1 MADITKSETLA
12 QNRELRSTPGYTN
25 YVISANKDINGIV
38 SSAFLKRYYSNID
51 AEIYVNGNWA
61 EDISSIQWDISQQ
74 TTPLYGYNSYI
85 FDDVAQ
91 GARLINGS
99 FTIAFTKP
107 RIIDELIKS
116 YISTKSGASIS
127 SYEDTRESLSTIKVK
142 LNKNGKEITS
152 NNAHQ
157 PIWSQ
162 GSFDIDIVCGEY
174 ETASG
179 GAVHIILKDC
189 CITGCRSMRN
199 KDGGV
204 AEELYSFIARDF
216 KTIG

>member
-99 FTIAFTKP
+99 FTIEFTKP

-116 YISTKSGASIS
+116 YIPIKSGTSIS

-142 LNKNGKEITS
+142 LNENGKEITS
-152 NNAHQ
+152 NDAYQ

-162 GSFDIDIVCGEY
+162 GSFDIDILCGEY

-179 GAVHIILKDC
+179 DPVHIILKDC
-189 CITGCRSMRN
+189 YITGCRSMRN

>member
-25 YVISANKDINGIV
+25 YVTSVNKDINGIV

-51 AEIYVNGNWA
+51 AEIYVNGNWE

-127 SYEDTRESLSTIKVK
+127 SYEDTRESLSTIKIK
-142 LNKNGKEITS
+142 LNENGKEITS

-162 GSFDIDIVCGEY
+162 GSFDIDILCGEY

-189 CITGCRSMRN
+189 CVTGCRSMRN

>member
-1 MADITKSETLA
+1 MADITKSETLT

-25 YVISANKDINGIV
+25 YVTSANKDINGIV

-99 FTIAFTKP
+99 FTVAFTRNSAICSVSSSDFLYFP
-107 RIIDELIKS
+107 FT
-116 YISTKSGASIS
+116 IS
-127 SYEDTRESLSTIKVK
+127 L
-142 LNKNGKEITS
+142 
-152 NNAHQ
+152 
-157 PIWSQ
+157 
-162 GSFDIDIVCGEY
+162 VC
-174 ETASG
+174 
-179 GAVHIILKDC
+179 
-189 CITGCRSMRN
+189 RFFMR
-199 KDGGV
+199 V
-204 AEELYSFIARDF
+204 SCSFIFISILSVSSRHLLSD
-216 KTIG
+216 I

>member
-1 MADITKSETLA
+1 MADITKSETLT

-25 YVISANKDINGIV
+25 YVTSVNKDINGIV

-142 LNKNGKEITS
+142 LNENGREITS
-152 NNAHQ
+152 NDVHQ

-162 GSFDIDIVCGEY
+162 GSFDIDILCGEY

-179 GAVHIILKDC
+179 GPVHIILKDC
-189 CITGCRSMRN
+189 YITGCRSMRN

>member
-1 MADITKSETLA
+1 MADITKSETLT

-25 YVISANKDINGIV
+25 YVTSANKDINGIV

-85 FDDVAQ
+85 FDDVAR

-116 YISTKSGASIS
+116 YIPIKRGASVS

-142 LNKNGKEITS
+142 LNENGKEITS
-152 NNAHQ
+152 NDAHQ

-162 GSFDIDIVCGEY
+162 GSFDIDILCGEY

-179 GAVHIILKDC
+179 GPVHIILKNC
-189 CITGCRSMRN
+189 YIIGCRSMRN

-204 AEELYSFIARDF
+204 AEELYSFVARDF
-216 KTIG
+216 KTIN